1 MQLVPVL
8 FLHTMKSASVK
19 LDGNKSRKSKTQ
31 SPFNPATPSSG
42 PGKMATGATSK
53 IKSFS
58 LPSIS
63 PIATVEAA
71 SIGCSSKA
79 GPSFLDAVV
88 PLSVSRGMDQEE
100 IQNERYGERTPLQIP
115 NQSRISA
122 SAAKALSKIEPIKL
136 EGVEV
141 IDLTGDTS
149 VVDLTH
155 NDSIVLA
162 EETRQ
167 QQNQKLRSRPL
178 FNSCIVCNDIDNECS
193 ESELAA
199 SKLPRELEKKK
210 IGSLKSSGT
219 VSCPICMDGY
229 AEIIHSGRLIMS
241 TKCGHIFCSQCLQN
255 SLKST
260 NSCPACRKKLNR
272 KQYHPIY
279 I

>member
-1 MQLVPVL
+1 
-8 FLHTMKSASVK
+8 MKSASVK

-31 SPFNPATPSSG
+31 SPFNSATPSSG

-100 IQNERYGERTPLQIP
+100 IQKERYGERTPLQIP

-136 EGVEV
+136 DEGVEV

-178 FNSCIVCNDIDNECS
+178 FNSCIVCNDNDNEYS

-199 SKLPRELEKKK
+199 SKLPRELEKEK

-219 VSCPICMDGY
+219 VNCPICMDGY

>member
-1 MQLVPVL
+1 
-8 FLHTMKSASVK
+8 MKSASVK
-19 LDGNKSRKSKTQ
+19 LDGTKSRKSKNQ
-31 SPFNPATPSSG
+31 SPLNPATPSSVR
-42 PGKMATGATSK
+42 GKMATGATSK

-71 SIGCSSKA
+71 SVGSSPKA
-79 GPSFLDAVV
+79 GPSFLGAVV
-88 PLSVSRGMDQEE
+88 PLSVSRGMDHEE
-100 IQNERYGERTPLQIP
+100 IQKERYGERTPLQIP
-115 NQSRISA
+115 NQNRMSA
-122 SAAKALSKIEPIKL
+122 SAAEAVSKIEPIEL
-136 EGVEV
+136 DEGVEI

-167 QQNQKLRSRPL
+167 QQNQKLRSRLL
-178 FNSCIVCNDIDNECS
+178 FNSCIVCNDNDNECS
-193 ESELAA
+193 ESEKLAA
-199 SKLPRELEKKK
+199 NKLPRELEKEK
-210 IGSLKSSGT
+210 IRNPKSSGT

-255 SLKST
+255 SLKNA
-260 NSCPACRKKLNR
+260 NSCPTCRKKLNR

-279 I
+279 M